1 VTHDEALKLQW
12 GSSFEGLK
20 HGDIAGISEAS
31 GKTNRAQGFLEGYEQ
46 GVRDSA
52 KLLPSIRR
60 LICKCQ
66 ADVCP
71 RVVAIQD
78 NLLILLDAKKKG

>member
-31 GKTNRAQGFLEGYEQ
+31 GKTNRAQGFLEGYEE
-46 GVRDSA
+46 GVNA
-52 KLLPSIRR
+52 CI
-60 LICKCQ
+60 Q
-66 ADVCP
+66 
-71 RVVAIQD
+71 VVVDEPDLTVD
-78 NLLILLDAKKKG
+78 NLAYLRSRMLSLLDAKEKKG